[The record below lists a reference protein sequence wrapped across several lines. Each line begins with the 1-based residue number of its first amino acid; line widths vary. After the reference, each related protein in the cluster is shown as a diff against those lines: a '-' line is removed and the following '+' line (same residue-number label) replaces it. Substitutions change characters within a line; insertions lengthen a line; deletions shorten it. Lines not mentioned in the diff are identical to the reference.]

1 MEELTD
7 KDVVFKSQK
16 VQKIWGSALKYIPEL
31 LEELKGV
38 RTYEKSKTP
47 RDW

>member
-1 MEELTD
+1 MEELTK
-7 KDVVFKSQK
+7 KDIAFKSQK

-38 RTYEKSKTP
+38 RTHDKSKTP